1 MPEILI
7 MPSLTAENYLKTIY
21 HLLEHEPDGVT
32 TNTLAASLNIKPA
45 TVTDML
51 RKLSADKLVRHEKY
65 YGVTLTDKGRK
76 TALDIIR
83 RHRLWEVFLAEKL
96 RFAWDEVHDM
106 AEQLEHVQSE
116 ELIERLD
123 KFLGYPKTD
132 PHGDPIPDK
141 KGKISLHDFK
151 PLCHLKGKE
160 TGIISGVTEHSP
172 AFLQYLEKN
181 GLSLGNE
188 IEVLEVHA
196 FDMSADVKLN
206 QKKIIHLSYDV
217 TKNILIKQHGK

>member
-1 MPEILI
+1 

-21 HLLEHEPDGVT
+21 HLLEQEPDGVT
-32 TNTLAASLNIKPA
+32 TNTLAASLSIKPA

-51 RKLSADKLVRHEKY
+51 RKLSTDKLVKHEKY

-76 TALDIIR
+76 TALEIIR
-83 RHRLWEVFLAEKL
+83 RHRLWEVFLAQKL
-96 RFAWDEVHDM
+96 QFAWDEVHDM
-106 AEQLEHVQSE
+106 AEQLEHVQSD

-141 KGKISLHDFK
+141 RGKISIHDFK
-151 PLCHLKGKE
+151 PLCVLTQKQ
-160 TGIISGVTEHSP
+160 TGVISGVTEHSP
-172 AFLQYLEKN
+172 SFLQYLEKN

-188 IEVLEVHA
+188 IEVMEVHA

-206 QKKIIHLSYDV
+206 QKKVIHLSYDV

>member
-1 MPEILI
+1 MPENYF

-21 HLLEHEPDGVT
+21 HLLEQQPDGVT
-32 TNTLAASLNIKPA
+32 TNKLAASLRIKPA

-51 RKLSADKLVRHEKY
+51 RKLALDKLVKHEKY
-65 YGVTLTDKGRK
+65 YGVTLTEKGRK
-76 TALDIIR
+76 AALEIIR
-83 RHRLWEVFLAEKL
+83 RHRLWEVFLAQKL
-96 RFAWDEVHDM
+96 HFAWDEVHDI
-106 AEQLEHVQSE
+106 AEQLEHVKSE

-141 KGKISLHDFK
+141 KGKISMHDFK
-151 PLCHLKGKE
+151 PLSMLAEKQS
-160 TGIISGVTEHSP
+160 GIIAGVTEHSP

-188 IEVLEVHA
+188 IQVMEIHA
-196 FDMSADVKLN
+196 FDSSADIKLN
-206 QKKIIHLSYDV
+206 QKKTIHLSYEV
-217 TKNILIKQHGK
+217 TRNILIKPYGK

>member
-1 MPEILI
+1 

-21 HLLEHEPDGVT
+21 HLLEQEPDGVT
-32 TNTLAASLNIKPA
+32 TNTLAASLKIKPA

-51 RKLSADKLVRHEKY
+51 RKLSEDKLVKHEKY
-65 YGVTLTDKGRK
+65 YGVTLTDKGRR

-96 RFAWDEVHDM
+96 QFAWDEVHDM

-132 PHGDPIPDK
+132 PHGDPIPDR
-141 KGKISLHDFK
+141 KGKISMHEFK
-151 PLCHLKGKE
+151 PLCSLTNKQSGM
-160 TGIISGVTEHSP
+160 ISGVTEHSP
-172 AFLQYLEKN
+172 SFLQYLEKN

-196 FDMSADVKLN
+196 FDMSADIKLN
-206 QKKIIHLSYDV
+206 QKKIIHLSYEV

>member
-1 MPEILI
+1 

-21 HLLEHEPDGVT
+21 HLLEQEPEGVT
-32 TNTLAASLNIKPA
+32 TNALAASLKIKPA

-51 RKLSADKLVRHEKY
+51 RKLAGNKLVKHEKY

-76 TALDIIR
+76 TALEIIR
-83 RHRLWEVFLAEKL
+83 RHRLWEVFLAQKL
-96 RFAWDEVHDM
+96 QFSWHEVHDM
-106 AEQLEHVQSE
+106 AEQLEHIQSD

-123 KFLGYPKTD
+123 QFLGYPKTD

-141 KGKISLHDFK
+141 KGRISIHDFK
-151 PLCHLKGKE
+151 PLSALTAKQSGA
-160 TGIISGVTEHSP
+160 ISGVLEHSP

-188 IEVLEVHA
+188 IEVLEVYA
-196 FDMSADVKLN
+196 FDQSADIKLN
-206 QKKIIHLSYDV
+206 QKKTIHLSYEV
-217 TKNILIKQHGK
+217 TKNLLIKQYGK